1 MWFINFAA
9 PVGLLLL
16 MVLPYFFWLGRPR
29 VGAIRPGRDW
39 LSVGL
44 RLTIMLLLILG
55 LAGSQI
61 VRAADELAVVFL
73 VDMSD
78 SISQEQQDRA
88 EEFVRT
94 AIEGM
99 TINDQA
105 AIVVFGANA
114 LVERP
119 MSSLAELAP
128 ITSVPQTLHTDL
140 AEGIRLGL
148 ALFPAGT
155 ARRLVL
161 LSDGVAT
168 IGDTVAAAQLATTT
182 GVPID
187 VVVLSRPESSAE
199 AWLSNVEAPTRVSL
213 GESITVRVTA
223 ESTADMTANLRVLA
237 GGQIIYEE
245 GVNLRPGSNNFS
257 IALRAAAQEFVRYS
271 VELTPSND
279 QYYQNNRLSA
289 YTEVIGPPRVLLV
302 ASDGTLDDDGTPFS
316 EEAPQ
321 LLLALR
327 GVGLEV
333 EQITPAE
340 LPANLPQLSNYGAI
354 ILVNVNAKTLSPRKM
369 EALQS
374 YVRDLGGGLVVVG
387 GPQSYGMGGYYHTP
401 LEESLPVDMQ
411 IKDQERFPSV
421 SIVIV
426 IDRSGSMG
434 VQEGNLTK
442 IQLADEAAVR
452 VVELLNDFDEITIIP
467 VDTQASDVIGPI
479 SVSERESFIPLI
491 RQIGVGGGGINV
503 RTGIQAAAE
512 ALAGSPNQVKH
523 IIVLADGDDSN
534 EQEGVPELINSLVAE
549 GVTISMVAIGG
560 GQHVAW
566 LQQMAELGQGRFHL
580 TNEAANLPQI
590 FTQETTSIQRSY
602 LIEERFFP
610 SQVNRS
616 PILAGISQVPPL
628 YGYVGSSAKDTAQV
642 ILETHL
648 GDPLLA
654 VWQYGLGRAVAWTSD
669 ATGRWGQDWVR
680 WAGFPTFWAQ
690 TVRWTISQGRN
701 STVETVVDFTDEEA
715 RLIVDARDSNGI
727 YLNNL
732 SIGGNVV
739 GPNGEVES
747 VTLQQV
753 APGRYQTTFRPTE
766 EGAYL
771 IRVTGSDGQ
780 SSEAVV
786 AQTTGWVLGYSPEYQ
801 LVGTNLPLLQ
811 NIAEI
816 SSGRDLSDNPLAV
829 FEHNLPADRATRPIW
844 VWLTLLA
851 VVLLPADIAVR
862 RVVVTRRDMERAWA
876 ATFGRLHPEP
886 VTTERNE
893 QLSRLFEAKQRAV
906 TAGDQ
911 STPPPPSFSPPT
923 QPADKPTIAPS
934 PPPTP
939 PPSVPAGNSPLAS
952 RLLEKRRQTG
962 KSD

>member
-1 MWFINFAA
+1 MNFAA
-9 PVGLLLL
+9 PLGLLLL
-16 MVLPYFFWLGRPR
+16 ILLPYFFWLGRPR
-29 VGAIRPGRDW
+29 MGSIRPGRDW

-44 RLTIMLLLILG
+44 RLFIMLLLILS

-78 SISQEQQDRA
+78 SISQEQQARA
-88 EEFVRT
+88 EEFMRT

-99 TINDQA
+99 AVNDQA

-119 MSSLAELAP
+119 MSGLAELAP
-128 ITSVPQTLHTDL
+128 VTSVPQTLHSDL
-140 AEGIRLGL
+140 SEGIRLGL
-148 ALFPAGT
+148 ALFPAGA

-168 IGDTVAAAQLATTT
+168 IGDTVAAAQLAAAA

-187 VVVLSRPESSAE
+187 VVVLSRPESTAE
-199 AWLSNVEAPTRVSL
+199 AWVSNVAAPTRVSL

-223 ESTADMTANLRVLA
+223 ESTADMAANLRILA
-237 GGQIIYEE
+237 GGQIIYEA

-257 IALRAAAQEFVRYS
+257 IPLRATAQEFIRYT
-271 VELTPSND
+271 VELTPNTD

-289 YTEVIGPPRVLLV
+289 YTEVVGPPRILLV

-327 GVGLEV
+327 GAGLEV

-340 LPANLPQLSNYGAI
+340 LPTSLPQLSNYGAI
-354 ILVNVNAKTLSPRKM
+354 ILVNVNAKNLSPRKM

-401 LEESLPVDMQ
+401 LEESLPVEMQ

-467 VDTQASDVIGPI
+467 VDTQASDVIGPV
-479 SVSERESFIPLI
+479 SVSEREGIIPLI

-512 ALAGSPNQVKH
+512 ALAGSTNQVKH

-534 EQEGVPELINSLVAE
+534 EQEGVPELIEGLVSE
-549 GVTISMVAIGG
+549 GVTVSMVAIGG
-560 GQHVAW
+560 GQHVTW
-566 LQQMAELGQGRFHL
+566 LQEMAQLGQGRFHL

-610 SQVNRS
+610 TQVNRS

-628 YGYVGSSAKDTAQV
+628 YGYVGSSLKDTAQL

-654 VWQYGLGRAVAWTSD
+654 VWQYGLGRSVAWTSD
-669 ATGRWGQDWVR
+669 ATGRWGQAWVT
-680 WAGFPTFWAQ
+680 WPGFPTFWAQ
-690 TVRWTISQGRN
+690 TVRWTISEGRN
-701 STVETVVDFTDEEA
+701 SNVETVVDFASEEA
-715 RLIVDARDSNGI
+715 RLVVDARDSNGV

-732 SIGGNVV
+732 SMSGNVV
-739 GPNGEVES
+739 GPDGVVES
-747 VTLQQV
+747 VILQQV
-753 APGRYQTTFRPTE
+753 APGRYETTFRPAE

-771 IRVTGSDGQ
+771 IRVTGGDGQ

-801 LVGTNLPLLQ
+801 LLGTNLPLLH

-816 SSGRDLSDNPLAV
+816 SSGRDISDNPFAV
-829 FEHNLPADRATRPIW
+829 FEHNLAADRATRPIW

-862 RVVVTRRDMERAWA
+862 RVVVTRADMARAWA
-876 ATFGRLHPEP
+876 ATFGRLRPQP
-886 VTTERNE
+886 IIAERNE

-911 STPPPPSFSPPT
+911 PTPT
-923 QPADKPTIAPS
+923 QVEPVS
-934 PPPTP
+934 PPPAIVSPPSPTIKTDP
-939 PPSVPAGNSPLAS
+939 PPAPLPPAPAGNSPLAS
-952 RLLEKRRQTG
+952 RLLEKRRQAS
-962 KSD
+962 KEE